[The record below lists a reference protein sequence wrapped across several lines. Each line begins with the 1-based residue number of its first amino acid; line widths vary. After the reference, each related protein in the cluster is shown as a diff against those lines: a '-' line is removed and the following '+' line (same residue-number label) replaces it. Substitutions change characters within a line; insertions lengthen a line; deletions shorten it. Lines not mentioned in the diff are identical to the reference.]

1 MSVKPEKLLSMFEE
15 LSVKLNIKLVHEKG
29 SFEGGSCVY
38 NDQEYIVIN
47 KSKPIEQRLK
57 VLATSFHYRDLS
69 DKYLVP
75 VLRSFIDEVAV

>member
-1 MSVKPEKLLSMFEE
+1 MSVKPEKLLTLFEE
-15 LSVKLNIKLVHEKG
+15 LSVKLNIKLVHAKG

-57 VLATSFHYRDLS
+57 VLANSFHYRDLS

-75 VLRSFIDEVAV
+75 VLRSYIEGVTV

>member
-1 MSVKPEKLLSMFEE
+1 MSVKSEKMLIMFEE
-15 LSVKLNIKLVHEKG
+15 LSIKLDIKLVHAKG

-38 NDQEYIVIN
+38 NGQEYVVIN

-75 VLRSFIDEVAV
+75 VLRSYIEEVTV

>member
-1 MSVKPEKLLSMFEE
+1 MSVKPEKMLIMFEE
-15 LSVKLNIKLVHEKG
+15 LSVKLDIKLVHAKG

-38 NDQEYIVIN
+38 NGQEYIVIN

-75 VLRSFIDEVAV
+75 VLRSYIEEVTV